1 MHELYELKEKLMD
14 ELKEYGS
21 KDEMTA
27 GTLEVVDK
35 LAHTIKNLCKIIEDA
50 EGYSE
55 RGSYGSYADGGSMR
69 RGSYADGG
77 SMRGGS
83 YRGSYDGG
91 SYDGSY
97 DGGSMRGGS
106 YARGRGRNA
115 RRDSRGRYSS
125 GNDMMMEELQG
136 LMEEAPDGRTREEI
150 QKLIQRM
157 GQM

>member
-69 RGSYADGG
+69 R
-77 SMRGGS
+77 GS